1 MADTNLL
8 QKIINKK
15 DRLPKKQ
22 KEFSDYI
29 LENYRELGIQ
39 SIGKMSE
46 NSGVGTTTIL
56 RTIRQFGYDNLN
68 DFKRD
73 IHLVVIDSQTPKW
86 WDFSNE
92 DEEADTPN
100 DNHIQKTWS
109 KINQLQQYTMTKD
122 LEKTI
127 NAAVKRMTEAERIN
141 VFGLRT
147 SRSVALYLENS
158 INEFNPVCQ
167 QLSYEPNFIFD
178 RLYHV
183 SDKEVVILIA
193 LSPFTKMTYEVAK
206 YCAEKNI
213 DVILI
218 TDSADNSM
226 IPYAKHVLMLARSG
240 DHYSLVPAISLVETL
255 TVIFGS
261 TVNQDSAEN
270 LKEVGRLIVDKDIT
284 MT

>member
-1 MADTNLL
+1 MSDSNLL

-15 DRLPKKQ
+15 DKLPKKQ

-29 LENYRELGIQ
+29 LENYREIGILP
-39 SIGKMSE
+39 IGKMSE
-46 NSGVGTTTIL
+46 ESGVGTTTIL
-56 RTIRQFGYDNLN
+56 RTIKQFGYDNLN
-68 DFKRD
+68 DFKKA
-73 IHLVVIDSQTPKW
+73 IHLIVIDSQTPKW

-92 DEEADTPN
+92 DKEAGN
-100 DNHIQKTWS
+100 LKDNHIQKTWD
-109 KINQLQQYTMTKD
+109 KINQLQQYTMTED
-122 LEKTI
+122 LENNI
-127 NAAVKRMTEAERIN
+127 NASVKRMSEAERIN

-167 QLSYEPNFIFD
+167 QLSYEPHFIFD

-183 SDKEVVILIA
+183 SKKEVVILIA

-218 TDSADNSM
+218 TDSEENSM
-226 IPYAKHVLMLARSG
+226 IPYAKHVLMLARSEG
-240 DHYSLVPAISLVETL
+240 HYSLVPAISLVETL
-255 TVIFGS
+255 TVMFGS
-261 TVNQDSAEN
+261 TVDKESARN

>member
-15 DRLPKKQ
+15 ERLPKKQ

-68 DFKRD
+68 DFKKD

>member
-1 MADTNLL
+1 MTESNLL
-8 QKIINKK
+8 QEIINKK
-15 DRLPKKQ
+15 DKLPKKQ

-29 LENYRELGIQ
+29 LENYREIGIRT
-39 SIGKMSE
+39 IGSMSE
-46 NSGVGTTTIL
+46 DSGVGTTTIL
-56 RTIRQFGYDNLN
+56 RTIKQFGYDNLN
-68 DFKRD
+68 DFKKD
-73 IHLVVIDSQTPKW
+73 IHSIVIDSQTPKW
-86 WDFSNE
+86 WDFSS
-92 DEEADTPN
+92 
-100 DNHIQKTWS
+100 DNKGKDDHTDSRIQKTWD

-122 LEKTI
+122 LEVNIK
-127 NAAVKRMTEAERIN
+127 AAVRRMAEAERIN

-167 QLSYEPNFIFD
+167 QLSYEPHFIFD

-183 SDKEVVILIA
+183 SDQEVIVLIA

-206 YCAEKNI
+206 YCGEKNI

-218 TDSADNSM
+218 TDSEDNSM
-226 IPYAKHVLMLARSG
+226 IPYAKHILMVARSSG
-240 DHYSLVPAISLVETL
+240 HYSLVPAISLVETL

-261 TVNQDSAEN
+261 IVNQESAEN

>member
-68 DFKRD
+68 DFKKD

>member
-15 DRLPKKQ
+15 ERLPKKQ

-68 DFKRD
+68 DFKKD

-92 DEEADTPN
+92 DEEADTRN

>member
-1 MADTNLL
+1 MTNTDLL

-15 DRLPKKQ
+15 DDLPKKQ

-29 LENYRELGIQ
+29 LENYRQIGIKP
-39 SIGKMSE
+39 IGKMSQD
-46 NSGVGTTTIL
+46 SGVGTTTIL
-56 RTIRQFGYDNLN
+56 RTIKQFGYDNLN
-68 DFKRD
+68 DFKKD

-86 WDFSNE
+86 WNFE
-92 DEEADTPN
+92 DN
-100 DNHIQKTWS
+100 DKETDRHTENNIKRTWD
-109 KINQLQQYTMTKD
+109 KINQLQHYTMTKD
-122 LEKTI
+122 LETNI
-127 NAAVKRMTEAERIN
+127 EAAVKRMTEAERIN

-167 QLSYEPNFIFD
+167 QLSYEPHFIFD
-178 RLYHV
+178 RLYHI
-183 SDKEVVILIA
+183 SDQEVIILIA

-226 IPYAKHVLMLARSG
+226 IPYAKHVLKLARSE

-261 TVNQDSAEN
+261 NVDRKNAEN

>member
-1 MADTNLL
+1 MTDSNLL

-15 DRLPKKQ
+15 DKLPKKQ

-29 LENYRELGIQ
+29 LENYREIGIQ
-39 SIGKMSE
+39 SIGRMSE
-46 NSGVGTTTIL
+46 DSGVGTTTIL
-56 RTIRQFGYDNLN
+56 RTIKQFGYDNLN
-68 DFKRD
+68 DFKKD
-73 IHLVVIDSQTPKW
+73 IHLIVIDSQTPKW
-86 WDFSNE
+86 WDFSS
-92 DEEADTPN
+92 DDKDT
-100 DNHIQKTWS
+100 DNHIPKTWN

-122 LEKTI
+122 LEKNIKT
-127 NAAVKRMTEAERIN
+127 AVKRMSEAEKIN

-167 QLSYEPNFIFD
+167 QLSYEPHFIFD

-183 SDKEVVILIA
+183 SEKEVVILIA

-206 YCAEKNI
+206 YCAGKNI

-226 IPYAKHVLMLARSG
+226 IPYAKHVLMLARSE

-255 TVIFGS
+255 AVMFGS
-261 TVNQDSAEN
+261 TVDKESAEN

>member
-1 MADTNLL
+1 MSNANLL

-15 DRLPKKQ
+15 DELPKKQ

-29 LENYRELGIQ
+29 LENYREIGIQ

-46 NSGVGTTTIL
+46 DSGVGTTTIL
-56 RTIRQFGYDNLN
+56 RTIKQFGYDNLN
-68 DFKRD
+68 DFKKD

-86 WDFSNE
+86 WDFSSE
-92 DEEADTPN
+92 GDKTE
-100 DNHIQKTWS
+100 NHIQRTWN
-109 KINQLQQYTMTKD
+109 KINQLQQYTMSKD
-122 LEKTI
+122 LETNI
-127 NAAVKRMTEAERIN
+127 HAAVKRMTEAERIN

-167 QLSYEPNFIFD
+167 QLSYEPHFIFD
-178 RLYHV
+178 RLFHV

-218 TDSADNSM
+218 TDSVDNSM
-226 IPYAKHVLMLARSG
+226 IPYAKYVLMLARSE

-261 TVNQDSAEN
+261 TVNRKSAKN